1 MRQAQLPEI
10 KPANGEPI
18 DTLFGKTSAGSFSPY
33 ASDGQQS
40 ITLQMV
46 DTEFS
51 ILDSLFYP
59 WMKDINSPWWYRPDK
74 VYTEW
79 ATPYPMATLEVQ
91 RPRMRYRSG
100 ATDRDSRK
108 DAEYTYYSYKYIGVK
123 PTNYNAFEVNGGGV
137 SNLLRSLTLSC
148 DMCLVDLTGDVA
160 GSGAGSTN
168 LGNRTGFIFADSPGS
183 GDGAQPDQDEEEAK
197 KTEEELQEEK
207 ERQEQAQKELE
218 DEFAALEEEIAEQEE
233 GDMPGEDEE
242 EWQDEWEEDYNE
254 DEYEDPFGD
263 GEVDDSEM
271 DCDEED
277 FADDMM
283 DDSDFDN
290 SDWGDESEP
299 WENDGSSEPGD
310 PNGDL
315 ADYTMEQEAGFEPG
329 YGDSELTS
337 GVQEGMM
344 DVGAEQAQAT
354 ASEQGWTADQQE
366 GGGLDESFMDK
377 AIGGAVDLAKS
388 GVDLVTD
395 VAGGALDMA
404 TSATKSAFGFAG
416 NLASAAMNAFT
427 PSSPQAQA
435 QQAAQTPS
443 GESTPQQEKGLLSTI
458 GDALGGVI
466 GKTQTAFG
474 TVANAISGGN
484 GNSTLVGGVFDKALS
499 CAFPSCGNTIG
510 HAGNLI
516 GGALS
521 RMTGGA
527 IGPVQVT
534 GAMRQMVYA
543 KGEVG
548 NTSVMATALNA
559 AATGI
564 STSTGVVGDVARSVF
579 NAGGGHAMGNSTG
592 DFGALVSRM
601 TSSPSA
607 KPTPLEGFV
616 GMVTKHDATGS
627 SMA

>member
-1 MRQAQLPEI
+1 M
-10 KPANGEPI
+10 
-18 DTLFGKTSAGSFSPY
+18 
-33 ASDGQQS
+33 
-40 ITLQMV
+40 
-46 DTEFS
+46 
-51 ILDSLFYP
+51 
-59 WMKDINSPWWYRPDK
+59 
-74 VYTEW
+74 
-79 ATPYPMATLEVQ
+79 
-91 RPRMRYRSG
+91 
-100 ATDRDSRK
+100 
-108 DAEYTYYSYKYIGVK
+108 
-123 PTNYNAFEVNGGGV
+123 
-137 SNLLRSLTLSC
+137 
-148 DMCLVDLTGDVA
+148 
-160 GSGAGSTN
+160 
-168 LGNRTGFIFADSPGS
+168 
-183 GDGAQPDQDEEEAK
+183 
-197 KTEEELQEEK
+197 
-207 ERQEQAQKELE
+207 
-218 DEFAALEEEIAEQEE
+218 EEEIAEQEE

-254 DEYEDPFGD
+254 DEYEDLFGD

-329 YGDSELTS
+329 YGDSELTG

-443 GESTPQQEKGLLSTI
+443 EESTPQQEKGLLSTI

-527 IGPVQVT
+527 VGPVQVT

>member
-1 MRQAQLPEI
+1 
-10 KPANGEPI
+10 
-18 DTLFGKTSAGSFSPY
+18 
-33 ASDGQQS
+33 
-40 ITLQMV
+40 MV
-46 DTEFS
+46 DTELS

-91 RPRMRYRSG
+91 RPRMRYR
-100 ATDRDSRK
+100 DRPSAQDSRK
-108 DAEYTYYSYKYIGVK
+108 DAEYKYYSYKYIGVK
-123 PTNYNAFEVNGGGV
+123 PTNYAPFEVNGSGV

-160 GSGAGSTN
+160 GSGSGSTN
-168 LGNRTGFIFADSPGS
+168 LGNRTGFIFADSPDS
-183 GDGAQPDQDEEEAK
+183 GDGAQPDQDEEDDEEFEAML
-197 KTEEELQEEK
+197 EALLQE
-207 ERQEQAQKELE
+207 LE
-218 DEFAALEEEIAEQEE
+218 EYDAEMAALEEEIAEQEE

-242 EWQDEWEEDYNE
+242 EWIDEEEEDYDE
-254 DEYEDPFGD
+254 DEYEDLFGD
-263 GEVDDSEM
+263 DEEQDCDM

-277 FADDMM
+277 FADDME

-290 SDWGDESEP
+290 SDWGDESES
-299 WENDGSSEPGD
+299 WEDDGSSESGD

-315 ADYTMEQEAGFEPG
+315 ADYTMEQEAGFDEG
-329 YGDSELTS
+329 YGESDFT
-337 GVQEGMM
+337 GDVQDGMM
-344 DVGAEQAQAT
+344 DVGSEQAEAT
-354 ASEQGWTADQQE
+354 AGEQGWTADDAE
-366 GGGLDESFMDK
+366 GGGLEESMLDK

-395 VAGGALDMA
+395 VASGAIDMA
-404 TSATKSAFGFAG
+404 ASATKAAVGFAG
-416 NLASAAMNAFT
+416 NLASAAMDAFT

-435 QQAAQTPS
+435 QQAAQSPS
-443 GESTPQQEKGLLSTI
+443 GEASSGQQQEKGLFSTI
-458 GDALGGVI
+458 GDALGNVL

-474 TVANAISGGN
+474 TVANAISGSN
-484 GNSTLVGGVFDKALS
+484 GNSTTIGGVFDKALS
-499 CAFPSCGNTIG
+499 CAFPGCGNTIG
-510 HAGNLI
+510 NAGNLI

-521 RMTGGA
+521 KMTGGA
-527 IGPVQVT
+527 VGPVQVT

-564 STSTGVVGDVARSVF
+564 ASSTGVVGDVARSVF
-579 NAGGGHAMGNSTG
+579 NAGGGHATGNSTG
-592 DFGALVSRM
+592 DFGALINRM

-607 KPTPLEGFV
+607 KPTPLESFV
-616 GMVTKHDATGS
+616 GMVTNQNAKGS
-627 SMA
+627 TMIA

>member
-1 MRQAQLPEI
+1 
-10 KPANGEPI
+10 
-18 DTLFGKTSAGSFSPY
+18 
-33 ASDGQQS
+33 
-40 ITLQMV
+40 MV

-74 VYTEW
+74 VYSEW

-100 ATDRDSRK
+100 ATDKDSRK

-123 PTNYNAFEVNGGGV
+123 PTSYNAFEVNGGGV

-160 GSGAGSTN
+160 GSGVGSTN
-168 LGNRTGFIFADSPGS
+168 LGQRTGFIFSQSPGTGS
-183 GDGAQPDQDEEEAK
+183 GSQPDQEEENNEDK
-197 KTEEELQEEK
+197 ELQEEK
-207 ERQEQAQKELE
+207 EKQEQAKKELE
-218 DEFAALEEEIAEQEE
+218 DQFAALEEEIAEQEE
-233 GDMPGEDEE
+233 GDMPGEDE
-242 EWQDEWEEDYNE
+242 DEWMDEEDEDYNE
-254 DEYEDPFGD
+254 DEYEDLFGD

-277 FADDMM
+277 YADDMEE
-283 DDSDFDN
+283 DPDFDN
-290 SDWGDESEP
+290 SEWGDDSEP
-299 WENDGSSEPGD
+299 WEGDGSSEPGD

-315 ADYTMEQEAGFEPG
+315 ADYTMEQEAGFESG

-344 DVGAEQAQAT
+344 DVGSEQAEAT
-354 ASEQGWTADQQE
+354 SGEQGWTADQQE

-388 GVDLVTD
+388 GIDLITD

-404 TSATKSAFGFAG
+404 TSATKSAVGFAG
-416 NLASAAMNAFT
+416 NLASAAMDAFT

-443 GESTPQQEKGLLSTI
+443 GESAPQEKGLLSTI
-458 GDALGGVI
+458 GDALGNVL

-474 TVANAISGGN
+474 TVANAISGSN

-499 CAFPSCGNTIG
+499 CAFPGCGNTIG
-510 HAGNLI
+510 NVGNLI

-521 RMTGGA
+521 KMTDGA

-543 KGEVG
+543 KGEIG

-564 STSTGVVGDVARSVF
+564 ASSTGVVGDVARSVF
-579 NAGGGHAMGNSTG
+579 NAGGGHATGNSTG
-592 DFGALVSRM
+592 DFGALINRM

-607 KPTPLEGFV
+607 KPTPLESFV
-616 GMVTKHDATGS
+616 GMVTKQDATGS
-627 SMA
+627 TMA

>member
-168 LGNRTGFIFADSPGS
+168 LGNRTGFIFADSPDP
-183 GDGAQPDQDEEEAK
+183 GDGAQPDQDDEEAK

-254 DEYEDPFGD
+254 DEYEDLFGD

-329 YGDSELTS
+329 YGDSELTG

-443 GESTPQQEKGLLSTI
+443 EESTPQQEKGLLSTI

-527 IGPVQVT
+527 VGPVQVT

>member
-1 MRQAQLPEI
+1 
-10 KPANGEPI
+10 
-18 DTLFGKTSAGSFSPY
+18 
-33 ASDGQQS
+33 
-40 ITLQMV
+40 MV

-91 RPRMRYRSG
+91 RPRMRYREQAESQ
-100 ATDRDSRK
+100 DSRK
-108 DAEYTYYSYKYIGVK
+108 DASYTYYSYKYIGVK
-123 PTNYNAFEVNGGGV
+123 PTNYAPFEVNGSGV

-168 LGNRTGFIFADSPGS
+168 LGQRTGFIFADSPDS
-183 GDGAQPDQDEEEAK
+183 GDGEQPDQEEEDDEEFEAML
-197 KTEEELQEEK
+197 EELLQ
-207 ERQEQAQKELE
+207 ELE
-218 DEFAALEEEIAEQEE
+218 EYDAEMAALEEEIAEQEE
-233 GDMPGEDEE
+233 GDMPGEDE
-242 EWQDEWEEDYNE
+242 DEWMDEGEDDYNE
-254 DEYEDPFGD
+254 DEYEDLFGD

-277 FADDMM
+277 YADDMEQ
-283 DDSDFDN
+283 DEDFDN
-290 SDWGDESEP
+290 SDWGDDSEP

-315 ADYTMEQEAGFEPG
+315 ADYTMEQEAGFESG

-344 DVGAEQAQAT
+344 DVGSEQAEAT
-354 ASEQGWTADQQE
+354 SGEQGWTADQQE

-388 GVDLVTD
+388 GIDLVTD

-404 TSATKSAFGFAG
+404 TSATKSAVGFAG
-416 NLASAAMNAFT
+416 NLASAAMDAFT

-443 GESTPQQEKGLLSTI
+443 GESAPQEKGLLSTI
-458 GDALGGVI
+458 GDALGNVL

-474 TVANAISGGN
+474 TVANAISGSN
-484 GNSTLVGGVFDKALS
+484 GNSTTVGGVFDKALS
-499 CAFPSCGNTIG
+499 CAFPGCGNTIG
-510 HAGNLI
+510 NAGNLI

-521 RMTGGA
+521 KMTGGA
-527 IGPVQVT
+527 VGPVQVT

-548 NTSVMATALNA
+548 NTSMMATALNA

-564 STSTGVVGDVARSVF
+564 ASSTGVVGDVARSVF

-607 KPTPLEGFV
+607 KPTPLESFV
-616 GMVTKHDATGS
+616 GMVTKQDANGS